1 MFHFFEQ
8 REKTLTSPH
17 SRLAAAAAGVTAAAV
32 ALVAA
37 LVPPATHTAHADDA
51 VAQTVE
57 VSSYDDLKNVV
68 ERIGDNDRSGHTIV
82 VKKDI
87 AFDQMITLSKGQ
99 HITLVSDSATC
110 AGTCRLTYSA
120 PAIADHNFSLFN
132 VYGDSSITI
141 GTGAEDTDRLAF
153 SGGANGRLLL
163 VGTDTEGVNQHGWAT
178 INGGAFSRNSRGR
191 QNTTGD
197 GNIAYVY
204 PQGNL
209 SVNGGAFE
217 DNYAAAFAN
226 PVTMPT
232 GTTKRS
238 GGAVIHSQGTVSING
253 GTFDGNT
260 TQANSVRNPGFH
272 GGGAIWSDGTLT
284 INNGTFTN
292 NVSNAQHFMP
302 GYDAD
307 NTVDQDKYPTGGGAI
322 WARGRLTINGGTFT
336 GNWQKDHNGYDDQ
349 AKERQNNY
357 YATGG
362 GAIYF
367 GDGSTDDNGV
377 MVVNGGTFDRNYS
390 MQDGGAIFVTWHS
403 KAVFQQGAFTDN
415 WANRLG
421 GAVYTEENTTSYV
434 TNAAAYDNKAGHFGG
449 GLWLCP
455 SGKATESNN
464 GGMVMFDNTADT
476 KYDAD
481 ENVSQQGAS
490 DGAGAQQRFPQ
501 NDPTDKNYTNTDS
514 YRYDAAGDDFAIM
527 YPNKTGIDENSFK
540 LTSKWF
546 TGDTTVWYEDGTP
559 SGTANGYLYGQPDLA
574 TTSSKR
580 YGNGDTPYP
589 TDSDS
594 NINIT
599 QNKVSSSSANYHGYA
614 FKSVSGADE
623 QNAKAQANIRF
634 VGNTARLSGGAFGTN
649 GSVDFVR
656 TYSAEWNKINSLTTA
671 ELGGSQWLMIAG
683 KTADGNADAGPYS
696 LTFGDPAECAL
707 DSSGNLQPTAGTWC
721 TIPSAGK
728 LSDAYKGYADQH
740 ALLVN
745 DNESGS
751 NGSTGESVDT
761 GLDKNG
767 ASGEF
772 LIRGLRPGIYTLM
785 ETSAPEGFKRA
796 TGVYTFSIVNDNNP
810 QLSGGDSKASTAVV
824 DGYSIPNKPYG
835 KVTWRKV
842 DADSTGT
849 LLAGSTWTLKD
860 SEGTVLKDDITDC
873 ASASDCS
880 ASQNETATYKDA
892 DPTPGVITLKYLEL
906 GNYTLTEKTAPTG
919 YTKSETTY
927 SFSVTKDN
935 HKNVTI
941 TGLTDNKVPNTRI
954 PGTVSWSKFDDKG
967 TADRDLLAGSEWKLT
982 RTKDWQGADIAS
994 GNQQSWTVIDCATS
1008 SGNCTAGQNAYV
1020 DSDTTAGKFTLENLV
1035 WGTYKLVETKAPDG
1049 YQLPNEDEVYYTFTI
1064 DAGHLTPT
1072 LTASAESGSYL
1083 VDEGKGVKN
1092 ERLKVNLP
1100 STGAPGGMLA
1110 YVLGGIAVLGL
1121 GSYMIAR
1128 SGTERKENRA

>member
-1 MFHFFEQ
+1 M
-8 REKTLTSPH
+8 
-17 SRLAAAAAGVTAAAV
+17 AAAAGVTAAAV

-153 SGGANGRLLL
+153 SGEANGRLLL

-178 INGGAFSRNSRGR
+178 INGGVFSRNSRGR

-260 TQANSVRNPGFH
+260 TQANGVRNPGFH

-322 WARGRLTINGGTFT
+322 WARGRLTINGGTFSN
-336 GNWQKDHNGYDDQ
+336 NWQKDKNAQ
-349 AKERQNNY
+349 Y

-367 GDGSTDDNGV
+367 GDGSTKDNGV
-377 MVVNGGTFDRNYS
+377 MVVNGGTFDHNYS
-390 MQDGGAIFVTWHS
+390 MQDGGAIFVTWNS

-421 GAVYTEENTTSYV
+421 GAVYTEEDTTSYV

-455 SGKATESNN
+455 SGVAKESNN
-464 GGMVMFDNTADT
+464 GGMVMFNNTADT

-481 ENVSQQGAS
+481 ENGNQSFPD
-490 DGAGAQQRFPQ
+490 DGKDDR
-501 NDPTDKNYTNTDS
+501 NYTNTGS
-514 YRYDAAGDDFAIM
+514 YQYGAAGDDFAIM
-527 YPNKTGIDENSFK
+527 YPNKENINQNSFK
-540 LTSKWF
+540 LTRKWF
-546 TGDTTVWYEDGTP
+546 TGDATSWYEDGTP
-559 SGTANGYLYGQPDLA
+559 SGTANGFTYGQNDLA
-574 TTSSKR
+574 TTSDSKR
-580 YGNGDTPYP
+580 YASGDKAYDTDVNGN
-589 TDSDS
+589 
-594 NINIT
+594 IEIT
-599 QNKVSSSSANYHGYA
+599 QTKVDPSDPRYRGYG
-614 FKSVSGADE
+614 FKSVAGDDTKNVEA
-623 QNAKAQANIRF
+623 AQQASIRF
-634 VGNTARLSGGAFGTN
+634 TGNTARLSGGAFGTN

-656 TYSAEWNKINSLTTA
+656 TYSAKWNKVNSLTKA

-683 KTADGNADAGPYS
+683 EDAGPYS
-696 LTFGDPAECAL
+696 LRFGDPAECAL
-707 DSSGNLQPTAGTWC
+707 DSDGNLRPTAGAWC
-721 TIPSAGK
+721 TIPKDG
-728 LSDAYKGYADQH
+728 LSDTYQSYAGQH
-740 ALLVN
+740 ALLIN
-745 DNESGS
+745 DNESGN
-751 NGSTGESVDT
+751 NGSASETVDT

-772 LIRGLRPGIYTLM
+772 LIRGLQNGSYTLM
-785 ETSAPEGFKRA
+785 ETTAPEGFKRA
-796 TGVYTFSIVNDNNP
+796 KGVYTFTITDGNNP
-810 QLSGGDSKASTAVV
+810 RLTGVDAADGTGVL
-824 DGYSIPNKPYG
+824 DGYNIPNKPYG
-835 KVTWRKV
+835 TVVWRKV
-842 DADSTGT
+842 DASSTDT
-849 LLAGSTWTLKD
+849 LLGGSTWTLKD
-860 SEGTVLKDDITDC
+860 SKGNILKDDIADC
-873 ASASDCS
+873 TSASDCP
-880 ASQNETATYKDA
+880 ASRNETATYTDV
-892 DPTPGVITLKYLEL
+892 DPTPGVIKLKYLKL
-906 GNYTLTEKTAPTG
+906 GDYTLTEKTAPTG
-919 YTKSETTY
+919 YTKSDATY
-927 SFSVTKDN
+927 SFSITKDN
-935 HKNVTI
+935 HKNVAI
-941 TGLTDNKVPNTRI
+941 VGLTDNKVPNTRI
-954 PGTVSWSKFDDKG
+954 LGTVSWSKFDDKE
-967 TADRDLLAGSEWKLT
+967 TTDADLLAGSKWKLT
-982 RTKDWQGADIAS
+982 QTKDWQGNDIAS
-994 GNQQSWTVIDCATS
+994 GSQQSWTITDCATS
-1008 SGNCTAGQNAYV
+1008 SGNCTAGQNAYA
-1020 DSDTTAGKFTLENLV
+1020 DSDAKAGKFTLANLA

-1049 YQLPNEDEVYYTFTI
+1049 YQLPDGDKVYYTFTI
-1064 DAGHLTPT
+1064 DAQHLTPT
-1072 LTASAESGSYL
+1072 LTASTEAGSYL
-1083 VDEGKGVKN
+1083 VDNGKGVKN

-1100 STGAPGGMLA
+1100 STGSPGGMLA
-1110 YVLGGIAVLGL
+1110 YVLGGVAVLGL
-1121 GSYMIAR
+1121 GSCMIAR
-1128 SGTERKENRA
+1128 SGTERKEDRA

>member
-8 REKTLTSPH
+8 REKTLTSHPPH

-153 SGGANGRLLL
+153 SGEANGRLLL

-260 TQANSVRNPGFH
+260 TQANGVRNPGFH

-284 INNGTFTN
+284 INNGTFTK

-322 WARGRLTINGGTFT
+322 WARGRLTINGGTFSN
-336 GNWQKDHNGYDDQ
+336 NWQKDKNAQ
-349 AKERQNNY
+349 Y

-367 GDGSTDDNGV
+367 GDGSTKDNGV
-377 MVVNGGTFDRNYS
+377 MVVNGGTFDHNYS
-390 MQDGGAIFVTWHS
+390 MQDGGAIFVTWNS

-421 GAVYTEENTTSYV
+421 GAVYTEEDTTSYV

-455 SGKATESNN
+455 SGVAKESNN
-464 GGMVMFDNTADT
+464 GGMVMFNNTADT

-481 ENVSQQGAS
+481 ENGNQSFPD
-490 DGAGAQQRFPQ
+490 DGKDDR
-501 NDPTDKNYTNTDS
+501 NYTNTGS
-514 YRYDAAGDDFAIM
+514 YQYGAAGDDFAIM
-527 YPNKTGIDENSFK
+527 YPNKENINQNSFK
-540 LTSKWF
+540 LTRKWF
-546 TGDTTVWYEDGTP
+546 TGDATSWYEDGTP
-559 SGTANGYLYGQPDLA
+559 SGTANGFTYGQNDLA
-574 TTSSKR
+574 TTSDSKR
-580 YGNGDTPYP
+580 YASGDKAYDTDVNGN
-589 TDSDS
+589 
-594 NINIT
+594 IEIT
-599 QNKVSSSSANYHGYA
+599 QTKVDPSDPRYRGYG
-614 FKSVSGADE
+614 FKSVAGDDTKNVEA
-623 QNAKAQANIRF
+623 AQQASIRF
-634 VGNTARLSGGAFGTN
+634 TGNTARLSGGAFGTN

-656 TYSAEWNKINSLTTA
+656 TYSAKWNKVNSLTKA

-683 KTADGNADAGPYS
+683 EDAGPYS
-696 LTFGDPAECAL
+696 LRFGDPAECAL
-707 DSSGNLQPTAGTWC
+707 DSDGNLRPTAGAWC
-721 TIPSAGK
+721 TIPKDG
-728 LSDAYKGYADQH
+728 LSDTYQSYAGQH
-740 ALLVN
+740 ALLIN
-745 DNESGS
+745 DNESGN
-751 NGSTGESVDT
+751 NGSASETVDT

-772 LIRGLRPGIYTLM
+772 LIRGLQNGSYTLM
-785 ETSAPEGFKRA
+785 ETTAPEGFKRA
-796 TGVYTFSIVNDNNP
+796 KGVYTFTITDGNNP
-810 QLSGGDSKASTAVV
+810 RLTGVDAADGTGVL
-824 DGYSIPNKPYG
+824 DGYNIPNKPYG
-835 KVTWRKV
+835 TVVWRKV
-842 DADSTGT
+842 DASSTDT
-849 LLAGSTWTLKD
+849 LLGGSTWTLKD
-860 SEGTVLKDDITDC
+860 SKGNILKDDIADC
-873 ASASDCS
+873 TSASDCP
-880 ASQNETATYKDA
+880 ASRNETATYTDV
-892 DPTPGVITLKYLEL
+892 DPTPGVIKLKYLKL
-906 GNYTLTEKTAPTG
+906 GDYTLTEKTAPTG
-919 YTKSETTY
+919 YTKSDATY
-927 SFSVTKDN
+927 SFSITKDN
-935 HKNVTI
+935 HKNVAI
-941 TGLTDNKVPNTRI
+941 VGLTDNKVPNTRI
-954 PGTVSWSKFDDKG
+954 LGTVSWSKFDDKE
-967 TADRDLLAGSEWKLT
+967 TTDADLLAGSKWKLT
-982 RTKDWQGADIAS
+982 QTKDWQGNDIAS
-994 GNQQSWTVIDCATS
+994 GSQQSWTITDCATS
-1008 SGNCTAGQNAYV
+1008 SGNCTAGQNAYA
-1020 DSDTTAGKFTLENLV
+1020 DSDAKAGKFTLANLA

-1049 YQLPNEDEVYYTFTI
+1049 YQLPDGDKVYYTFTI
-1064 DAGHLTPT
+1064 DAQHLTPT
-1072 LTASAESGSYL
+1072 LTASTEAGSYL
-1083 VDEGKGVKN
+1083 VDNGKGVKN

-1100 STGAPGGMLA
+1100 STGSPGGMLA
-1110 YVLGGIAVLGL
+1110 YVLGGVAVLGL
-1121 GSYMIAR
+1121 GSCMIAR
-1128 SGTERKENRA
+1128 SGTERKEDRA

>member
-1 MFHFFEQ
+1 M
-8 REKTLTSPH
+8 
-17 SRLAAAAAGVTAAAV
+17 AAAAGVTAAAV

-153 SGGANGRLLL
+153 SGEANGRLLL

-260 TQANSVRNPGFH
+260 TQANGVRNPGFH

-284 INNGTFTN
+284 INNGTFTK

-322 WARGRLTINGGTFT
+322 WARGRLTINGGTFSN
-336 GNWQKDHNGYDDQ
+336 NWQKDKNAQ
-349 AKERQNNY
+349 Y

-367 GDGSTDDNGV
+367 GDGSTKDNGV
-377 MVVNGGTFDRNYS
+377 MVVNGGTFDHNYS
-390 MQDGGAIFVTWHS
+390 MQDGGAIFVTWNS

-421 GAVYTEENTTSYV
+421 GAVYTEEDTTSYV
-434 TNAAAYDNKAGHFGG
+434 TNAAAHDNKAGHFGG

-455 SGKATESNN
+455 SGVAKESNN
-464 GGMVMFDNTADT
+464 GGMVMFNNTADT

-481 ENVSQQGAS
+481 ENGNQSFPD
-490 DGAGAQQRFPQ
+490 DGKDDR
-501 NDPTDKNYTNTDS
+501 NYTNTGS
-514 YRYDAAGDDFAIM
+514 YQYGAAGDDFAIM
-527 YPNKTGIDENSFK
+527 YPNKENINQNSFK
-540 LTSKWF
+540 LTRKWF
-546 TGDTTVWYEDGTP
+546 TGDATSWYEDGTP
-559 SGTANGYLYGQPDLA
+559 SGTANGFTYGQNDLA
-574 TTSSKR
+574 TTSDSKR
-580 YGNGDTPYP
+580 YASGDKAYDTDVNGN
-589 TDSDS
+589 
-594 NINIT
+594 IEIT
-599 QNKVSSSSANYHGYA
+599 QTKVDPSDPRYRGYG
-614 FKSVSGADE
+614 FKSVAGDDTKNVEA
-623 QNAKAQANIRF
+623 AQQASIRF
-634 VGNTARLSGGAFGTN
+634 TGNTARLSGGAFGTN

-656 TYSAEWNKINSLTTA
+656 TYSAKWNKVNSLTKA

-683 KTADGNADAGPYS
+683 EDAGPYS
-696 LTFGDPAECAL
+696 LRFGDPAECAL
-707 DSSGNLQPTAGTWC
+707 DSDGNLRPTAGAWC
-721 TIPSAGK
+721 TIPKDG
-728 LSDAYKGYADQH
+728 LSDTYQSYAGQH
-740 ALLVN
+740 ALLIN
-745 DNESGS
+745 DNESGN
-751 NGSTGESVDT
+751 NGSASETVDT

-772 LIRGLRPGIYTLM
+772 LIRGLQNGSYTLM
-785 ETSAPEGFKRA
+785 ETTAPEGFKRA
-796 TGVYTFSIVNDNNP
+796 KGVYTFTITDGNNP
-810 QLSGGDSKASTAVV
+810 RLTGVDAADGTGVL
-824 DGYSIPNKPYG
+824 DGYNIPNKPYG
-835 KVTWRKV
+835 TVVWRKV
-842 DADSTGT
+842 DASSTDT
-849 LLAGSTWTLKD
+849 LLGGSTWTLKD
-860 SEGTVLKDDITDC
+860 SKGNILKDDIADC
-873 ASASDCS
+873 TSASDCP
-880 ASQNETATYKDA
+880 ASRNETATYTDV
-892 DPTPGVITLKYLEL
+892 DPTPGVIKLKYLKL

-919 YTKSETTY
+919 YTKSDATY
-927 SFSVTKDN
+927 SFSITKDN
-935 HKNVTI
+935 HKNVAI
-941 TGLTDNKVPNTRI
+941 VGLTDNKVPNTRI
-954 PGTVSWSKFDDKG
+954 LGTVSWSKFDDKG
-967 TADRDLLAGSEWKLT
+967 TTDADLLAGSKWKLT
-982 RTKDWQGADIAS
+982 QIKDWQGNDIAS
-994 GNQQSWTVIDCATS
+994 GSQQSWTITDCATS
-1008 SGNCTAGQNAYV
+1008 SGNCTAGQNAYA
-1020 DSDTTAGKFTLENLV
+1020 DSDAKAGKFTLANLA

-1049 YQLPNEDEVYYTFTI
+1049 YQLPDGDKVYYTFTI

-1083 VDEGKGVKN
+1083 VDKGKGVKN

>member
-8 REKTLTSPH
+8 REKNTDPH
-17 SRLAAAAAGVTAAAV
+17 SCLAALAAGVTAAAV

-153 SGGANGRLLL
+153 SGEANGRLLL

-178 INGGAFSRNSRGR
+178 INGGAFSRNSKGR

-253 GTFDGNT
+253 GTFEGNY
-260 TQANSVRNPGFH
+260 TQPNSAKNPGFH

-322 WARGRLTINGGTFT
+322 WARGRLTINGGTFSN
-336 GNWQKDHNGYDDQ
+336 NWQKDKNAQ
-349 AKERQNNY
+349 Y

-367 GDGSTDDNGV
+367 GDGSTKDNGV
-377 MVVNGGTFDRNYS
+377 MVVNGGTFDHNYS
-390 MQDGGAIFVTWHS
+390 MQDGGAIFVTWNS

-421 GAVYTEENTTSYV
+421 GAVYTEEDTTSYV

-455 SGKATESNN
+455 SGVAKESNN
-464 GGMVMFDNTADT
+464 GGMVMFNNTADT

-481 ENVSQQGAS
+481 ENGNQSFPD
-490 DGAGAQQRFPQ
+490 DGKDDR
-501 NDPTDKNYTNTDS
+501 NYTNTGS
-514 YRYDAAGDDFAIM
+514 YQYGAAGDDFAIM
-527 YPNKTGIDENSFK
+527 YPNKENINQNSFK

-546 TGDTTVWYEDGTP
+546 TGDATSWYEDGTP
-559 SGTANGYLYGQPDLA
+559 SGTANGFTYGQNDLA
-574 TTSSKR
+574 TTSDSKR
-580 YGNGDTPYP
+580 YASGDKAYDTDVNGN
-589 TDSDS
+589 
-594 NINIT
+594 IEIT
-599 QNKVSSSSANYHGYA
+599 QTKVNPSDPRYRGYG
-614 FKSVSGADE
+614 FKSVAGDDTKNVEA
-623 QNAKAQANIRF
+623 AQQASIRF
-634 VGNTARLSGGAFGTN
+634 TGNTARLSGGAFGTN

-656 TYSAEWNKINSLTTA
+656 TYSAKWNKVNSLTKA

-683 KTADGNADAGPYS
+683 EDAGPYS
-696 LTFGDPAECAL
+696 LRFGDPAECAL
-707 DSSGNLQPTAGTWC
+707 DSDGNLRPTAGAWC
-721 TIPSAGK
+721 TIPKDG
-728 LSDAYKGYADQH
+728 LSDTYQSYAGQH
-740 ALLVN
+740 ALLIN
-745 DNESGS
+745 DNESGN
-751 NGSTGESVDT
+751 NGSASETVDT

-772 LIRGLRPGIYTLM
+772 LIRGLQNGSYTLM
-785 ETSAPEGFKRA
+785 ETTAPEGFKRA
-796 TGVYTFSIVNDNNP
+796 KGVYTFTITDGNNP
-810 QLSGGDSKASTAVV
+810 RLTGVDAADGTGVL
-824 DGYSIPNKPYG
+824 DGYNIPNKPYG
-835 KVTWRKV
+835 TVVWRKV
-842 DADSTGT
+842 DASSTDT
-849 LLAGSTWTLKD
+849 LLGGSTWTLKD
-860 SEGTVLKDDITDC
+860 SKGNIFKDDITDC

-880 ASQNETATYKDA
+880 ASQNERATYKDA

-906 GNYTLTEKTAPTG
+906 GDYTLTEKTAPTG

-935 HKNVTI
+935 HKNVPI

-954 PGTVSWSKFDDKG
+954 LGTVSWSKFDDKG
-967 TADRDLLAGSEWKLT
+967 TEDADLLAGSEWKLT
-982 RTKDWQGADIAS
+982 RTKDWQGNDIAS
-994 GNQQSWTVIDCATS
+994 GSQQSWTITDCATS
-1008 SGNCTAGQNAYV
+1008 SGNCTAGQNAYA
-1020 DSDTTAGKFTLENLV
+1020 DSDAKAGKFTLANLA

-1049 YQLPNEDEVYYTFTI
+1049 YQLPDGDKVYYTFTI
-1064 DAGHLTPT
+1064 DAQHLTPT
-1072 LTASAESGSYL
+1072 LTASTEAGSYL
-1083 VDEGKGVKN
+1083 VDNGKGVKN

-1100 STGAPGGMLA
+1100 STGSPGGMLA
-1110 YVLGGIAVLGL
+1110 YVLGGVAVLGL
-1121 GSYMIAR
+1121 GSCMIAR
-1128 SGTERKENRA
+1128 SGTERKEDRA

>member
-8 REKTLTSPH
+8 REKTLTSPPH

-153 SGGANGRLLL
+153 SGEANGRLLL

-260 TQANSVRNPGFH
+260 TQANGVRNPGFH

-322 WARGRLTINGGTFT
+322 WARGRLTINGGTFSN
-336 GNWQKDHNGYDDQ
+336 NWQKDKNAQ
-349 AKERQNNY
+349 Y

-367 GDGSTDDNGV
+367 GDGSTKDNGV
-377 MVVNGGTFDRNYS
+377 MVVNGGTFDHNYS
-390 MQDGGAIFVTWHS
+390 MQDGGAIFVTWNS

-421 GAVYTEENTTSYV
+421 GAVYTEEDTTSYV

-455 SGKATESNN
+455 SGVAKESNN
-464 GGMVMFDNTADT
+464 GGMVMFNNTADT

-481 ENVSQQGAS
+481 ENGNQSFPD
-490 DGAGAQQRFPQ
+490 DGKDDR
-501 NDPTDKNYTNTDS
+501 NYTNTGS
-514 YRYDAAGDDFAIM
+514 YQYGAAGDDFAIM
-527 YPNKTGIDENSFK
+527 YPNKENINQNSFK

-546 TGDTTVWYEDGTP
+546 TGDATSWYEDGTP
-559 SGTANGYLYGQPDLA
+559 SGTANGFTYGQNDLA
-574 TTSSKR
+574 TTSDSKR
-580 YGNGDTPYP
+580 YASGDKAYDTDVNGNIEITQTKVDP
-589 TDSDS
+589 SDS
-594 NINIT
+594 R
-599 QNKVSSSSANYHGYA
+599 YRGYG
-614 FKSVSGADE
+614 FKSVAGDDTKNVEA
-623 QNAKAQANIRF
+623 AQQASIRF
-634 VGNTARLSGGAFGTN
+634 TGNTARLSGGAFGTN

-656 TYSAEWNKINSLTTA
+656 TYSAKWNKVNSLTKA

-683 KTADGNADAGPYS
+683 EDAGPYS
-696 LTFGDPAECAL
+696 LRLGDPAECAL
-707 DSSGNLQPTAGTWC
+707 DSDGNLRPTAGAWC
-721 TIPSAGK
+721 TIPKDG
-728 LSDAYKGYADQH
+728 LSDTYQSYAGQH
-740 ALLVN
+740 ALLIN
-745 DNESGS
+745 DNESGN
-751 NGSTGESVDT
+751 NGSASETVDT

-772 LIRGLRPGIYTLM
+772 LIRGLQNGSYTLM
-785 ETSAPEGFKRA
+785 ETTAPEGFKRA
-796 TGVYTFSIVNDNNP
+796 KGVYTFTITDGNNP
-810 QLSGGDSKASTAVV
+810 RLTGVDAADGTGVL
-824 DGYSIPNKPYG
+824 DGYNIPNKPYG
-835 KVTWRKV
+835 TVVWRKV
-842 DADSTGT
+842 DASSTDT
-849 LLAGSTWTLKD
+849 LLGGSTWTLKD
-860 SEGTVLKDDITDC
+860 SKGNILKDDIADC
-873 ASASDCS
+873 TSASDCP
-880 ASQNETATYKDA
+880 ASRNETATYTDV
-892 DPTPGVITLKYLEL
+892 DPTPGVIKLKYLKL
-906 GNYTLTEKTAPTG
+906 GDYTLTEKTAPTG
-919 YTKSETTY
+919 YTKSDATY
-927 SFSVTKDN
+927 SFSITKDN
-935 HKNVTI
+935 HKNVAI
-941 TGLTDNKVPNTRI
+941 VGLTDNKVPNTRI
-954 PGTVSWSKFDDKG
+954 LGTVSWSKFDDKE
-967 TADRDLLAGSEWKLT
+967 TTDADLLAGSKWKLT
-982 RTKDWQGADIAS
+982 QTKDWQGNDIAS
-994 GNQQSWTVIDCATS
+994 GSQQSWTITDCATS
-1008 SGNCTAGQNAYV
+1008 SGNCTAGQNAYA
-1020 DSDTTAGKFTLENLV
+1020 DSDAKAGKFTLANLA

-1049 YQLPNEDEVYYTFTI
+1049 YQLPDGDKVYYTFTI
-1064 DAGHLTPT
+1064 DAQHLTPT
-1072 LTASAESGSYL
+1072 LTASTEAGSYL
-1083 VDEGKGVKN
+1083 VDNGKGVKN

-1100 STGAPGGMLA
+1100 STGSPGGMLA
-1110 YVLGGIAVLGL
+1110 YVLGGVAVLGL
-1121 GSYMIAR
+1121 GSCMIAR
-1128 SGTERKENRA
+1128 SGTERKEDRA

>member
-8 REKTLTSPH
+8 REKTLTSPPH
-17 SRLAAAAAGVTAAAV
+17 SRLAAAAGVTAAAV

-153 SGGANGRLLL
+153 SGEANGRLLL

-260 TQANSVRNPGFH
+260 TQANGVRNPGFH

-322 WARGRLTINGGTFT
+322 WARGRLTINGGTFSN
-336 GNWQKDHNGYDDQ
+336 NWQKDKNAQ
-349 AKERQNNY
+349 Y

-367 GDGSTDDNGV
+367 GDGSTKDNGV
-377 MVVNGGTFDRNYS
+377 MVVNGGTFDHNYS
-390 MQDGGAIFVTWHS
+390 MQDGGAIFVTWNS

-421 GAVYTEENTTSYV
+421 GAVYTEEDTTSYV
-434 TNAAAYDNKAGHFGG
+434 TNAAAHDNKAGHFGG

-455 SGKATESNN
+455 SGVAKESNN
-464 GGMVMFDNTADT
+464 GGMVMFNNTADT

-481 ENVSQQGAS
+481 ENGNQSFPD
-490 DGAGAQQRFPQ
+490 DGKDDR
-501 NDPTDKNYTNTDS
+501 NYTNTGS
-514 YRYDAAGDDFAIM
+514 YQYGAAGDDFAIM
-527 YPNKTGIDENSFK
+527 YPNKENINQNSFK
-540 LTSKWF
+540 LTRKWF
-546 TGDTTVWYEDGTP
+546 TGDATSWYEDGTP
-559 SGTANGYLYGQPDLA
+559 SGTANGFTYGQNDLA
-574 TTSSKR
+574 TTSDSKR
-580 YGNGDTPYP
+580 YASGDKAYDTDVNGN
-589 TDSDS
+589 
-594 NINIT
+594 IEIT
-599 QNKVSSSSANYHGYA
+599 QTKVDPSDPRYRGYG
-614 FKSVSGADE
+614 FKSVAGDDTKNVEA
-623 QNAKAQANIRF
+623 AQQASIRF
-634 VGNTARLSGGAFGTN
+634 TGNTARLSGGAFGTN

-656 TYSAEWNKINSLTTA
+656 TYSAKWNKVNSLTKA

-683 KTADGNADAGPYS
+683 EDAGPYS
-696 LTFGDPAECAL
+696 LRFGDPAECAL
-707 DSSGNLQPTAGTWC
+707 DSDGNLRPTAGAWC
-721 TIPSAGK
+721 TIPKDG
-728 LSDAYKGYADQH
+728 LSDTYQSYAGQH
-740 ALLVN
+740 ALLIN
-745 DNESGS
+745 DNESGN
-751 NGSTGESVDT
+751 NGSASETVDT

-772 LIRGLRPGIYTLM
+772 LIRGLQNGSYTLM
-785 ETSAPEGFKRA
+785 ETTAPEGFKRA
-796 TGVYTFSIVNDNNP
+796 KGVYTFTITDGNNP
-810 QLSGGDSKASTAVV
+810 RLTGVDAADDTGVL
-824 DGYSIPNKPYG
+824 DGYNIPNKPYG
-835 KVTWRKV
+835 TVVWRKV
-842 DADSTGT
+842 DASSTDT
-849 LLAGSTWTLKD
+849 LLGGSTWTLKD
-860 SEGTVLKDDITDC
+860 SKGNILKDDIADC
-873 ASASDCS
+873 TSASDCP
-880 ASQNETATYKDA
+880 ASRNETATYTDV
-892 DPTPGVITLKYLEL
+892 DPTPGVIKLKYLKL
-906 GNYTLTEKTAPTG
+906 GDYTLTEKTAPTG
-919 YTKSETTY
+919 YTKSDATY
-927 SFSVTKDN
+927 SFSITKDN
-935 HKNVTI
+935 HKNVAI
-941 TGLTDNKVPNTRI
+941 VGLTDNKVPNTRI

-967 TADRDLLAGSEWKLT
+967 TTDADLLAGSKWKLT
-982 RTKDWQGADIAS
+982 QIKDWQGNDIAS
-994 GNQQSWTVIDCATS
+994 GSQQSWTITDCATS
-1008 SGNCTAGQNAYV
+1008 SGNCTAGQNAYA
-1020 DSDTTAGKFTLENLV
+1020 DSDAKAGKFTLANLA

-1049 YQLPNEDEVYYTFTI
+1049 YQLPDGDKVYYTFTI

-1083 VDEGKGVKN
+1083 VDKGKGVKN

>member
-1 MFHFFEQ
+1 M
-8 REKTLTSPH
+8 
-17 SRLAAAAAGVTAAAV
+17 AAAAAGVTAAAV

-153 SGGANGRLLL
+153 SGEANGRLLL

-226 PVTMPT
+226 SVTMPT

-260 TQANSVRNPGFH
+260 TQANGVRNPGFH

-322 WARGRLTINGGTFT
+322 WARGRLTINGGTFSN
-336 GNWQKDHNGYDDQ
+336 NWQKDKNAQ
-349 AKERQNNY
+349 Y

-367 GDGSTDDNGV
+367 GDGSTKDNGV
-377 MVVNGGTFDRNYS
+377 MVVNGGTFDHNYS
-390 MQDGGAIFVTWHS
+390 MQDGGAIFVTWNS

-421 GAVYTEENTTSYV
+421 GAVYTEEDTTSYV

-455 SGKATESNN
+455 SGVAKESNN
-464 GGMVMFDNTADT
+464 GGMVMFNNTADT

-481 ENVSQQGAS
+481 ENGNQSFPD
-490 DGAGAQQRFPQ
+490 DGKDDR
-501 NDPTDKNYTNTDS
+501 NYTNTGS
-514 YRYDAAGDDFAIM
+514 YQYGAAGDDFAIM
-527 YPNKTGIDENSFK
+527 YPNKENINQNSFK

-546 TGDTTVWYEDGTP
+546 TGDATSWYEDGTP
-559 SGTANGYLYGQPDLA
+559 SGTANGFTYGQNDLA
-574 TTSSKR
+574 TTSDSKR
-580 YGNGDTPYP
+580 YASGDKAYDTDVNGN
-589 TDSDS
+589 
-594 NINIT
+594 IEIT
-599 QNKVSSSSANYHGYA
+599 QTKVDPSDPRYRGYG
-614 FKSVSGADE
+614 FKSVSGDDE
-623 QNAKAQANIRF
+623 QNAKAAQQANIRF

-656 TYSAEWNKINSLTTA
+656 TYSAKWNKINSLTTA
-671 ELGGSQWLMIAG
+671 KLGGSQWLMIAG

-696 LTFGDPAECAL
+696 LTFGNPAECAL

-728 LSDAYKGYADQH
+728 LSNAYKGYADQH

-772 LIRGLRPGIYTLM
+772 LIRGLRPGTYTLM

-824 DGYSIPNKPYG
+824 NGYSIPNEPYG

-842 DADSTGT
+842 DAVSTGT

-860 SEGTVLKDDITDC
+860 STGNVLKDDITDC

-880 ASQNETATYKDA
+880 ASQNETATYNDA

-941 TGLTDNKVPNTRI
+941 TGLTDNKVPNKRI
-954 PGTVSWSKFDDKG
+954 PGKVSWSKFDDKG
-967 TADRDLLAGSEWKLT
+967 TADTDLLAGSEWKLT
-982 RTKDWQGADIAS
+982 QTKDWQGADIAS
-994 GNQQSWTVIDCATS
+994 GNQQSWTVTDCATS

-1020 DSDTTAGKFTLENLV
+1020 DSDTTAGKFTLENLA

-1049 YQLPNEDEVYYTFTI
+1049 YQLPDKDEVYYTFTI

-1128 SGTERKENRA
+1128 SGTERKENCA

>member
-8 REKTLTSPH
+8 REKTLTSPPPH

-153 SGGANGRLLL
+153 SGEANGRLLL

-260 TQANSVRNPGFH
+260 TQANGVRNPGFH

-322 WARGRLTINGGTFT
+322 WARGRLTINGGTFSN
-336 GNWQKDHNGYDDQ
+336 NWQKDKNAQ
-349 AKERQNNY
+349 Y

-367 GDGSTDDNGV
+367 GDGSTKDNGV
-377 MVVNGGTFDRNYS
+377 MVVNGGTFDHNYS
-390 MQDGGAIFVTWHS
+390 MQDGGAIFVTWNS

-421 GAVYTEENTTSYV
+421 GAVYTEEDTTSYV

-455 SGKATESNN
+455 SGVAKESNN
-464 GGMVMFDNTADT
+464 GGMVMFNNTADT

-481 ENVSQQGAS
+481 ENGNQSFPD
-490 DGAGAQQRFPQ
+490 DGKDDR
-501 NDPTDKNYTNTDS
+501 NYTNTGS
-514 YRYDAAGDDFAIM
+514 YQYGAAGDDFAIM
-527 YPNKTGIDENSFK
+527 YPNKENINQNSFK

-546 TGDTTVWYEDGTP
+546 TGDATSWYEDGTP
-559 SGTANGYLYGQPDLA
+559 SGTANGFTYGQNDLA
-574 TTSSKR
+574 TTSDSKR
-580 YGNGDTPYP
+580 YASGDKAYDTDVNGN
-589 TDSDS
+589 
-594 NINIT
+594 IEIT
-599 QNKVSSSSANYHGYA
+599 QTKVDPSDPRYRGYG
-614 FKSVSGADE
+614 FKSVAGDDTKNVEA
-623 QNAKAQANIRF
+623 AQQASIRF
-634 VGNTARLSGGAFGTN
+634 TGNTARLSGGAFGTN

-656 TYSAEWNKINSLTTA
+656 TYSAKWNKVNSLTKA

-683 KTADGNADAGPYS
+683 EDAGPYS
-696 LTFGDPAECAL
+696 LRFGDPAECAL
-707 DSSGNLQPTAGTWC
+707 DSDGNLRPTAGAWC
-721 TIPSAGK
+721 TIPKDG
-728 LSDAYKGYADQH
+728 LSDTYQSYAGQH
-740 ALLVN
+740 ALLIN
-745 DNESGS
+745 DNESGN
-751 NGSTGESVDT
+751 NGSASETVDT

-772 LIRGLRPGIYTLM
+772 LIRGLQNGSYTLM
-785 ETSAPEGFKRA
+785 ETTAPEGFKRA
-796 TGVYTFSIVNDNNP
+796 KGVYTFTITDGNNP
-810 QLSGGDSKASTAVV
+810 RLTGVDAADGTGVL
-824 DGYSIPNKPYG
+824 DGYNIPNKPYG
-835 KVTWRKV
+835 TVVWRKV
-842 DADSTGT
+842 DASSTDT
-849 LLAGSTWTLKD
+849 LLGGSTWTLKD
-860 SEGTVLKDDITDC
+860 SKGNILKDDIADC
-873 ASASDCS
+873 TSASDCP
-880 ASQNETATYKDA
+880 ASRNETATYTDV
-892 DPTPGVITLKYLEL
+892 DPTPGVIKLKYLKL
-906 GNYTLTEKTAPTG
+906 GDYTLTEKTAPTG
-919 YTKSETTY
+919 YTKSDATY
-927 SFSVTKDN
+927 SFSITKDN
-935 HKNVTI
+935 HKNVAI
-941 TGLTDNKVPNTRI
+941 VGLTDNKVPNTRI
-954 PGTVSWSKFDDKG
+954 LGTVSWSKFDDKE
-967 TADRDLLAGSEWKLT
+967 TTDADLLAGSKWKLT
-982 RTKDWQGADIAS
+982 QTKDWQGNDIAS
-994 GNQQSWTVIDCATS
+994 GSQQSWTITDCATS
-1008 SGNCTAGQNAYV
+1008 SGNCTAGQNAYA
-1020 DSDTTAGKFTLENLV
+1020 DSDAKAGKFTLANLA

-1049 YQLPNEDEVYYTFTI
+1049 YQLPDGDKVYYTFTI
-1064 DAGHLTPT
+1064 DAQHLTPT
-1072 LTASAESGSYL
+1072 LTASTEAGSYL
-1083 VDEGKGVKN
+1083 VDNGKGVKN

-1100 STGAPGGMLA
+1100 STGSPGGMLA
-1110 YVLGGIAVLGL
+1110 YVLGGVAVLGL
-1121 GSYMIAR
+1121 GSCMIAR
-1128 SGTERKENRA
+1128 SGTERKEDRA

>member
-8 REKTLTSPH
+8 REKTLTSPPPH

-153 SGGANGRLLL
+153 SGEANGRLLL

-260 TQANSVRNPGFH
+260 TQANGVRNPGFH

-284 INNGTFTN
+284 INNGTFTK

-322 WARGRLTINGGTFT
+322 WARGRLTINGGTFSN
-336 GNWQKDHNGYDDQ
+336 NWQKDKNAQ
-349 AKERQNNY
+349 Y

-367 GDGSTDDNGV
+367 GDGSTKDNGV
-377 MVVNGGTFDRNYS
+377 MVVNGGTFDHNYS
-390 MQDGGAIFVTWHS
+390 MQDGGAIFVTWNS

-421 GAVYTEENTTSYV
+421 GAVYTEEDTTSYV

-455 SGKATESNN
+455 SGVAKESNN
-464 GGMVMFDNTADT
+464 GGMVMFNNTADT

-481 ENVSQQGAS
+481 ENGNQSFPD
-490 DGAGAQQRFPQ
+490 DGKDDR
-501 NDPTDKNYTNTDS
+501 NYTNTGS
-514 YRYDAAGDDFAIM
+514 YQYGAAGDDFAIM
-527 YPNKTGIDENSFK
+527 YPNKENINQNSFK
-540 LTSKWF
+540 LTRKWF
-546 TGDTTVWYEDGTP
+546 TGDATSWYEDGTP
-559 SGTANGYLYGQPDLA
+559 SGTANGFTYGQNDLA
-574 TTSSKR
+574 TTSDSKR
-580 YGNGDTPYP
+580 YASGDKAYDTDVNGN
-589 TDSDS
+589 
-594 NINIT
+594 IEIT
-599 QNKVSSSSANYHGYA
+599 QTKVDPSDPRYRGYG
-614 FKSVSGADE
+614 FKSVAGDDTKNVEA
-623 QNAKAQANIRF
+623 AQQASIRF
-634 VGNTARLSGGAFGTN
+634 TGNTARLSGGAFGTN

-656 TYSAEWNKINSLTTA
+656 TYSAKWNKVNSLTKA

-683 KTADGNADAGPYS
+683 EDAGPYS
-696 LTFGDPAECAL
+696 LRFGDPAECAL
-707 DSSGNLQPTAGTWC
+707 DSDGNLRPTAGAWC
-721 TIPSAGK
+721 TIPKDG
-728 LSDAYKGYADQH
+728 LSDTYQSYAGQH
-740 ALLVN
+740 ALLIN
-745 DNESGS
+745 DNESGN
-751 NGSTGESVDT
+751 NGSASETVDT

-772 LIRGLRPGIYTLM
+772 LIRGLQNGSYTLM
-785 ETSAPEGFKRA
+785 ETTAPEGFKRA
-796 TGVYTFSIVNDNNP
+796 KGVYTFTITDGNNP
-810 QLSGGDSKASTAVV
+810 RLTGVDAADGTGVL
-824 DGYSIPNKPYG
+824 DGYNIPNKPYG
-835 KVTWRKV
+835 TVVWRKV
-842 DADSTGT
+842 DASSTDT
-849 LLAGSTWTLKD
+849 LLGGSTWTLKD
-860 SEGTVLKDDITDC
+860 SKGNILKDDIADC
-873 ASASDCS
+873 TSASDCP
-880 ASQNETATYKDA
+880 ASRNETATYTDV
-892 DPTPGVITLKYLEL
+892 DPTPGVIKLKYLKL
-906 GNYTLTEKTAPTG
+906 GDYTLTEKTAPTG
-919 YTKSETTY
+919 YTKSDATY
-927 SFSVTKDN
+927 SFSITKDN
-935 HKNVTI
+935 HKNVAI
-941 TGLTDNKVPNTRI
+941 VGLTDNKVPNTRI
-954 PGTVSWSKFDDKG
+954 LGTVSWSKFDDKE
-967 TADRDLLAGSEWKLT
+967 TTDADLLAGSKWKLT
-982 RTKDWQGADIAS
+982 QTKDWQGNDIAS
-994 GNQQSWTVIDCATS
+994 GSQQSWTITDCATS
-1008 SGNCTAGQNAYV
+1008 SGNCTAGQNAYA
-1020 DSDTTAGKFTLENLV
+1020 DSDAKAGKFTLANLA

-1049 YQLPNEDEVYYTFTI
+1049 YQLPDGDKVYYTFTI
-1064 DAGHLTPT
+1064 DAQHLTPT
-1072 LTASAESGSYL
+1072 LTASTEAGSYL
-1083 VDEGKGVKN
+1083 VDNGKGVKN

-1100 STGAPGGMLA
+1100 STGSPGGMLA
-1110 YVLGGIAVLGL
+1110 YVLGGVAVLGL
-1121 GSYMIAR
+1121 GSCMIAR
-1128 SGTERKENRA
+1128 SGTERKEDRA

>member
-1 MFHFFEQ
+1 M
-8 REKTLTSPH
+8 
-17 SRLAAAAAGVTAAAV
+17 AAAAAGVTAAAV

-153 SGGANGRLLL
+153 SGEANGRLLL

-260 TQANSVRNPGFH
+260 TQANGVRNPGFH

-322 WARGRLTINGGTFT
+322 WARGRLTINGGTFSN
-336 GNWQKDHNGYDDQ
+336 NWQKDKNAQ
-349 AKERQNNY
+349 Y

-367 GDGSTDDNGV
+367 GDGSTKDNGV
-377 MVVNGGTFDRNYS
+377 MVVNGGTFDHNYS
-390 MQDGGAIFVTWHS
+390 MQDGGAIFVTWNS

-421 GAVYTEENTTSYV
+421 GAVYTEEDTTSYV
-434 TNAAAYDNKAGHFGG
+434 TNAAAHDNKAGHFGG

-455 SGKATESNN
+455 SGVAKESNN
-464 GGMVMFDNTADT
+464 GGMVMFNNTADT

-481 ENVSQQGAS
+481 ENGNQSFPD
-490 DGAGAQQRFPQ
+490 DGKDDR
-501 NDPTDKNYTNTDS
+501 NYTNTGS
-514 YRYDAAGDDFAIM
+514 YQYGAAGDDFAIM
-527 YPNKTGIDENSFK
+527 YPNKENINQNSFK
-540 LTSKWF
+540 LTRKWF
-546 TGDTTVWYEDGTP
+546 TGDATSWYEDGTP
-559 SGTANGYLYGQPDLA
+559 SGTANGFTYGQNDLA
-574 TTSSKR
+574 TTSDSKR
-580 YGNGDTPYP
+580 YASGDKAYDTDVNGN
-589 TDSDS
+589 
-594 NINIT
+594 IEIT
-599 QNKVSSSSANYHGYA
+599 QTKVDPSDPRYRGYG
-614 FKSVSGADE
+614 FKSVAGDDTKNVEA
-623 QNAKAQANIRF
+623 AQQASIRF
-634 VGNTARLSGGAFGTN
+634 TGNTARLSGGAFGTN

-656 TYSAEWNKINSLTTA
+656 TYSAKWNKVNSLTKA

-683 KTADGNADAGPYS
+683 EDAGPYS
-696 LTFGDPAECAL
+696 LRFGDPAECAL
-707 DSSGNLQPTAGTWC
+707 DSDGNLRPTAGAWC
-721 TIPSAGK
+721 TIPKDG
-728 LSDAYKGYADQH
+728 LSDTYQSYAGQH
-740 ALLVN
+740 ALLIN
-745 DNESGS
+745 DNESGN
-751 NGSTGESVDT
+751 NGSASETVDT

-772 LIRGLRPGIYTLM
+772 LIRGLQNGSYTLM
-785 ETSAPEGFKRA
+785 ETTAPEGFKRA
-796 TGVYTFSIVNDNNP
+796 KGVYTFTITDGNNP
-810 QLSGGDSKASTAVV
+810 RLTGVDAADGTGVL
-824 DGYSIPNKPYG
+824 DGYNIPNKPYG
-835 KVTWRKV
+835 TVVWRKV
-842 DADSTGT
+842 DASSTDT
-849 LLAGSTWTLKD
+849 LLGGSTWTLKD
-860 SEGTVLKDDITDC
+860 SKGNILKDDIADC
-873 ASASDCS
+873 TSASDCP
-880 ASQNETATYKDA
+880 ASRNETATYTDV
-892 DPTPGVITLKYLEL
+892 DPTPGVIKLKYLKL
-906 GNYTLTEKTAPTG
+906 GDYTLTEKTAPTG
-919 YTKSETTY
+919 YTKSDATY
-927 SFSVTKDN
+927 SFSITKDN
-935 HKNVTI
+935 HKNVAI
-941 TGLTDNKVPNTRI
+941 VGLTDNKVPNTRI
-954 PGTVSWSKFDDKG
+954 LGTVSWSKFDDKE
-967 TADRDLLAGSEWKLT
+967 TTDADLLAGSKWKLT
-982 RTKDWQGADIAS
+982 QTKDWQGNDIAS
-994 GNQQSWTVIDCATS
+994 GSQQSWTITDCATS
-1008 SGNCTAGQNAYV
+1008 SGNCTAGQNAYA
-1020 DSDTTAGKFTLENLV
+1020 DSDAKAGKFTLANLA

-1049 YQLPNEDEVYYTFTI
+1049 YQLPDGDKVYYTFTI
-1064 DAGHLTPT
+1064 DAQHLTPT
-1072 LTASAESGSYL
+1072 LTASTEAGSYL
-1083 VDEGKGVKN
+1083 VDNGKGVKN

-1100 STGAPGGMLA
+1100 STGSPGGMLA
-1110 YVLGGIAVLGL
+1110 YVLGGVAVLGL
-1121 GSYMIAR
+1121 GSCMIAR
-1128 SGTERKENRA
+1128 SGTERKEDRA

>member
-1 MFHFFEQ
+1 MLHFFEQ
-8 REKTLTSPH
+8 REKTLTPPH

-153 SGGANGRLLL
+153 SGEANGRLLL

-178 INGGAFSRNSRGR
+178 INGGAFRRNSRGR

-217 DNYAAAFAN
+217 DNYAAAFADS
-226 PVTMPT
+226 VTMPP

-322 WARGRLTINGGTFT
+322 WARGRLTINGGTFSN
-336 GNWQKDHNGYDDQ
+336 NWQKDKNAQ
-349 AKERQNNY
+349 Y

-367 GDGSTDDNGV
+367 GDGSTKDNGV
-377 MVVNGGTFDRNYS
+377 MVVNGGTFDHNYS
-390 MQDGGAIFVTWHS
+390 MQDGGAIFVTWNS

-421 GAVYTEENTTSYV
+421 GAVYTEEDTTSYV

-455 SGKATESNN
+455 SGVAKESNN
-464 GGMVMFDNTADT
+464 GGMVMFNNTADT

-481 ENVSQQGAS
+481 ENVSRQGAS

-501 NDPTDKNYTNTDS
+501 NNPTDKNYTNTDS
-514 YRYDAAGDDFAIM
+514 YQYGAAGDDFAIM
-527 YPNKTGIDENSFK
+527 YPNKENINQNSFK

-546 TGDTTVWYEDGTP
+546 TGDATSWYEDGTP
-559 SGTANGYLYGQPDLA
+559 SGTANGFTYGQNDLA
-574 TTSSKR
+574 TTSDSKR
-580 YGNGDTPYP
+580 YASGDEAYDTDVNGN
-589 TDSDS
+589 
-594 NINIT
+594 IEIT
-599 QNKVSSSSANYHGYA
+599 QTKVDPSDPRYRGYG
-614 FKSVSGADE
+614 FKSVAGDDTKNVEA
-623 QNAKAQANIRF
+623 AQQASIRF
-634 VGNTARLSGGAFGTN
+634 TGNTARLSGGAFGTN

-656 TYSAEWNKINSLTTA
+656 TYSAKWNKVNSLTKA

-683 KTADGNADAGPYS
+683 EDAGPYS
-696 LTFGDPAECAL
+696 LRFGDPAECAL
-707 DSSGNLQPTAGTWC
+707 DSDGNLRPTAGAWC
-721 TIPSAGK
+721 TIPKDG
-728 LSDAYKGYADQH
+728 LSDTYQSYAGQH
-740 ALLVN
+740 ALLIN
-745 DNESGS
+745 DNESGN
-751 NGSTGESVDT
+751 NGSASETVDT

-772 LIRGLRPGIYTLM
+772 LIRGLQNGSYTLM
-785 ETSAPEGFKRA
+785 ETTAPEGFKRA
-796 TGVYTFSIVNDNNP
+796 KGVYTFTITDGNNP
-810 QLSGGDSKASTAVV
+810 RLTGVDAADGTGVL
-824 DGYSIPNKPYG
+824 DGYNIPNKPYG
-835 KVTWRKV
+835 TVVWRKV
-842 DADSTGT
+842 DASSTDT
-849 LLAGSTWTLKD
+849 LLGGSTWTLKD
-860 SEGTVLKDDITDC
+860 SKGNILKDDIADC
-873 ASASDCS
+873 TSASDCP
-880 ASQNETATYKDA
+880 ASPNETATYTDV
-892 DPTPGVITLKYLEL
+892 DPTPGVIKLKYLKL
-906 GNYTLTEKTAPTG
+906 GDYTLTEKTAPTG
-919 YTKSETTY
+919 YTKSDATY
-927 SFSVTKDN
+927 SFSITKDN
-935 HKNVTI
+935 HKNVAI
-941 TGLTDNKVPNTRI
+941 VGLTDNKVPNTRI
-954 PGTVSWSKFDDKG
+954 LGTVSWSKFDDEG
-967 TADRDLLAGSEWKLT
+967 TTDADLLAGSKWKLT
-982 RTKDWQGADIAS
+982 QTKDWQGNDIAS
-994 GNQQSWTVIDCATS
+994 GSQQSWTITDCATS
-1008 SGNCTAGQNAYV
+1008 SGNCTAGQNAYA
-1020 DSDTTAGKFTLENLV
+1020 DSDAKAGKFTLANLA

-1049 YQLPNEDEVYYTFTI
+1049 YQLPNGDKVYYTFTI
-1064 DAGHLTPT
+1064 DAQHLTPT
-1072 LTASAESGSYL
+1072 LTASTEAGSYL
-1083 VDEGKGVKN
+1083 VDNGKGVKN

-1100 STGAPGGMLA
+1100 STGSPGGMLA
-1110 YVLGGIAVLGL
+1110 YVLGGVAVLGL
-1121 GSYMIAR
+1121 GSCMIAR

>member
-1 MFHFFEQ
+1 M
-8 REKTLTSPH
+8 
-17 SRLAAAAAGVTAAAV
+17 AAAAAGVTAAAV

-153 SGGANGRLLL
+153 SGEANGRLLL

-178 INGGAFSRNSRGR
+178 INGGAFSRNSRGS

-260 TQANSVRNPGFH
+260 TQANGVRNPGFH

-322 WARGRLTINGGTFT
+322 WARGRLTINGGTFSN
-336 GNWQKDHNGYDDQ
+336 NWQKDKNAQ
-349 AKERQNNY
+349 Y

-367 GDGSTDDNGV
+367 GDGSTKDNGV
-377 MVVNGGTFDRNYS
+377 MVVNGGTFDHNYS
-390 MQDGGAIFVTWHS
+390 MQDGGAIFVTWNS

-421 GAVYTEENTTSYV
+421 GAVYTEEDTTSYV

-455 SGKATESNN
+455 SGVAKESNN
-464 GGMVMFDNTADT
+464 GGMVMFNNTADT

-481 ENVSQQGAS
+481 ENGNQSFPD
-490 DGAGAQQRFPQ
+490 DGKDDR
-501 NDPTDKNYTNTDS
+501 NYTNTGS
-514 YRYDAAGDDFAIM
+514 YQYGAAGDDFAIM
-527 YPNKTGIDENSFK
+527 YPNKENINQNSFK

-546 TGDTTVWYEDGTP
+546 TGDATSWYEDGTP
-559 SGTANGYLYGQPDLA
+559 SGTANGFTYGQNDLA
-574 TTSSKR
+574 TTSDSKR
-580 YGNGDTPYP
+580 YASGDKAYDIDVNGN
-589 TDSDS
+589 
-594 NINIT
+594 IEIT
-599 QNKVSSSSANYHGYA
+599 QTKVDPSDPRYRGYG
-614 FKSVSGADE
+614 FKSVAGDDTKNVEA
-623 QNAKAQANIRF
+623 AQQASIRF
-634 VGNTARLSGGAFGTN
+634 TGNTARLSGGAFGTN

-656 TYSAEWNKINSLTTA
+656 TYSAKWNKVNSLTKA

-683 KTADGNADAGPYS
+683 EDAGPYS
-696 LTFGDPAECAL
+696 LRFGDPAECAL
-707 DSSGNLQPTAGTWC
+707 DSDGNLRPTAGAWC
-721 TIPSAGK
+721 TIPKDG
-728 LSDAYKGYADQH
+728 LSDTYQSYAGQH
-740 ALLVN
+740 ALLIN
-745 DNESGS
+745 DNESGN
-751 NGSTGESVDT
+751 NGSASETVDT

-772 LIRGLRPGIYTLM
+772 LIRGLQNGSYTLM
-785 ETSAPEGFKRA
+785 ETTAPEGFKRA
-796 TGVYTFSIVNDNNP
+796 KGVYTFTITDGNNP
-810 QLSGGDSKASTAVV
+810 RLTGVDAADGTGVL
-824 DGYSIPNKPYG
+824 DGYNIPNKPYG
-835 KVTWRKV
+835 TVVWRKV
-842 DADSTGT
+842 DASSTDT
-849 LLAGSTWTLKD
+849 LLGGSTWTLKD
-860 SEGTVLKDDITDC
+860 SKGNILNDDIADC
-873 ASASDCS
+873 TSASDCP
-880 ASQNETATYKDA
+880 ASRNETATYTDV
-892 DPTPGVITLKYLEL
+892 DPTPGVIKLKYLKL
-906 GNYTLTEKTAPTG
+906 GDYTLTEKTAPTG
-919 YTKSETTY
+919 YTKSDATY
-927 SFSVTKDN
+927 SFSITKDN
-935 HKNVTI
+935 HKNVAI
-941 TGLTDNKVPNTRI
+941 VGLTDNKVPNTRI
-954 PGTVSWSKFDDKG
+954 LGTVSWSKFDDKE
-967 TADRDLLAGSEWKLT
+967 TTDADLLAGSKWKLT
-982 RTKDWQGADIAS
+982 QTKDWQGNDIAS
-994 GNQQSWTVIDCATS
+994 GSQQSWTITDCATS
-1008 SGNCTAGQNAYV
+1008 SGNCTAGQNAYA
-1020 DSDTTAGKFTLENLV
+1020 DSDAKAGKFTLANLA

-1049 YQLPNEDEVYYTFTI
+1049 YQLPDGDKVYYTFTI
-1064 DAGHLTPT
+1064 DAQHLTPT
-1072 LTASAESGSYL
+1072 LTASTEAGSYL
-1083 VDEGKGVKN
+1083 VDNGKGVKN

-1100 STGAPGGMLA
+1100 STGSPGGMLA
-1110 YVLGGIAVLGL
+1110 YVLGGVAVLGL
-1121 GSYMIAR
+1121 GSCMIAR
-1128 SGTERKENRA
+1128 SGTERKEDRA

>member
-1 MFHFFEQ
+1 MFHFLEQ
-8 REKTLTSPH
+8 REKTLTSPPH

-153 SGGANGRLLL
+153 SGEANGRLLL

-260 TQANSVRNPGFH
+260 TQANGVRNPGFH

-322 WARGRLTINGGTFT
+322 WARGRLTINGGTFSN
-336 GNWQKDHNGYDDQ
+336 NWQKDKNAQ
-349 AKERQNNY
+349 Y

-367 GDGSTDDNGV
+367 GDGSTKDNGV
-377 MVVNGGTFDRNYS
+377 MVVNGGTFDHNYS
-390 MQDGGAIFVTWHS
+390 MQDGGAIFVTWNS

-421 GAVYTEENTTSYV
+421 GAVYTEEDTTSYV
-434 TNAAAYDNKAGHFGG
+434 TNAAAHDNKAGHFGG

-455 SGKATESNN
+455 SGVAKESNN
-464 GGMVMFDNTADT
+464 GGMVMFNNTADT

-481 ENVSQQGAS
+481 ENGNQSFPD
-490 DGAGAQQRFPQ
+490 DGKDDR
-501 NDPTDKNYTNTDS
+501 NYTNTGS
-514 YRYDAAGDDFAIM
+514 YQYGAAGDDFAIM
-527 YPNKTGIDENSFK
+527 YPNKENINQNSFK
-540 LTSKWF
+540 LTRKWF
-546 TGDTTVWYEDGTP
+546 TGDATSWYEDGTP
-559 SGTANGYLYGQPDLA
+559 SGTANGFTYGQNDLA
-574 TTSSKR
+574 TTSDSKR
-580 YGNGDTPYP
+580 YASGDKAYDTDVNGN
-589 TDSDS
+589 
-594 NINIT
+594 IEIT
-599 QNKVSSSSANYHGYA
+599 QTKVDPSDPRYRGYG
-614 FKSVSGADE
+614 FKSVAGDDTKNVEA
-623 QNAKAQANIRF
+623 AQQASIRF
-634 VGNTARLSGGAFGTN
+634 TGNTARLSGGAFGTN

-656 TYSAEWNKINSLTTA
+656 TYSAKWNKVNSLTKA

-683 KTADGNADAGPYS
+683 EDAGPYS
-696 LTFGDPAECAL
+696 LRFGDPAECAL
-707 DSSGNLQPTAGTWC
+707 DSDGNLRPTAGAWC
-721 TIPSAGK
+721 TIPKDG
-728 LSDAYKGYADQH
+728 LSDTYQSYAGQH
-740 ALLVN
+740 ALLIN
-745 DNESGS
+745 DNESGN
-751 NGSTGESVDT
+751 NGSASETVDT

-772 LIRGLRPGIYTLM
+772 LIRGLQNGSYTLM
-785 ETSAPEGFKRA
+785 ETTAPEGFKRA
-796 TGVYTFSIVNDNNP
+796 KGVYTFTITDGNNP
-810 QLSGGDSKASTAVV
+810 RLTGVDAADGTGVL
-824 DGYSIPNKPYG
+824 DGYNIPNKPYG
-835 KVTWRKV
+835 TVVWRKV
-842 DADSTGT
+842 DASSTDT
-849 LLAGSTWTLKD
+849 LLGGSTWTLKD
-860 SEGTVLKDDITDC
+860 SKGNILKDDIADC
-873 ASASDCS
+873 TSASDCP
-880 ASQNETATYKDA
+880 ASRNETATYTDV
-892 DPTPGVITLKYLEL
+892 DPTPGVIKLKYLKL
-906 GNYTLTEKTAPTG
+906 GDYTLTEKTAPTG
-919 YTKSETTY
+919 YTKSDATY
-927 SFSVTKDN
+927 SFSITKDN
-935 HKNVTI
+935 HKNVAI
-941 TGLTDNKVPNTRI
+941 VGLTDNKVPNTRI
-954 PGTVSWSKFDDKG
+954 LGTVSWSKFDDKE
-967 TADRDLLAGSEWKLT
+967 TTDADLLAGSKWKLT
-982 RTKDWQGADIAS
+982 QTKDWQGNDIAS
-994 GNQQSWTVIDCATS
+994 GSQQSWTITDCATS
-1008 SGNCTAGQNAYV
+1008 SGNCTAGQNAYA
-1020 DSDTTAGKFTLENLV
+1020 DSDAKAGKFTLANLA

-1049 YQLPNEDEVYYTFTI
+1049 YQLPDGDKVYYTFTI
-1064 DAGHLTPT
+1064 DAQHLTPT
-1072 LTASAESGSYL
+1072 LTASTEAGSYL
-1083 VDEGKGVKN
+1083 VDNGKGVKN

-1100 STGAPGGMLA
+1100 STGSPGGMLA
-1110 YVLGGIAVLGL
+1110 YVLGGVAVLGL
-1121 GSYMIAR
+1121 GSCMIAR
-1128 SGTERKENRA
+1128 SGTERKEDRA

>member
-8 REKTLTSPH
+8 REKTLTSPPH

-153 SGGANGRLLL
+153 SGEANGRLLL

-260 TQANSVRNPGFH
+260 TQANGVRNPGFH

-284 INNGTFTN
+284 INNGTFTK

-322 WARGRLTINGGTFT
+322 WARGRLTINGGTFSN
-336 GNWQKDHNGYDDQ
+336 NWQKDKNAQ
-349 AKERQNNY
+349 Y

-367 GDGSTDDNGV
+367 GDGSTKDNGV
-377 MVVNGGTFDRNYS
+377 MVVNGGTFDHNYS
-390 MQDGGAIFVTWHS
+390 MQDGGAIFVTWNS

-421 GAVYTEENTTSYV
+421 GAVYTEEDTTSYV

-455 SGKATESNN
+455 SGVAKESNN
-464 GGMVMFDNTADT
+464 GGMVMFNNTADT

-481 ENVSQQGAS
+481 ENGNQSFPD
-490 DGAGAQQRFPQ
+490 DGKDDR
-501 NDPTDKNYTNTDS
+501 NYTNTGS
-514 YRYDAAGDDFAIM
+514 YQYGAAGDDFAIM
-527 YPNKTGIDENSFK
+527 YPNKENINQNSFK
-540 LTSKWF
+540 LTRKWF
-546 TGDTTVWYEDGTP
+546 TGDATSWYEDGTP
-559 SGTANGYLYGQPDLA
+559 SGTANGFTYGQNDLA
-574 TTSSKR
+574 TTSDSKR
-580 YGNGDTPYP
+580 YASGDKAYDTDVNGN
-589 TDSDS
+589 
-594 NINIT
+594 IEIT
-599 QNKVSSSSANYHGYA
+599 QTKVDPSDPRYRGYG
-614 FKSVSGADE
+614 FKSVAGDDTKNVEA
-623 QNAKAQANIRF
+623 AQQASIRF
-634 VGNTARLSGGAFGTN
+634 TGNTARLSGGAFGTN

-656 TYSAEWNKINSLTTA
+656 TYSAKWNKVNSLTKA

-683 KTADGNADAGPYS
+683 EDAGPYS
-696 LTFGDPAECAL
+696 LRFGDPAECAL
-707 DSSGNLQPTAGTWC
+707 DSDGNLRPTAGAWC
-721 TIPSAGK
+721 TIPKDG
-728 LSDAYKGYADQH
+728 LSDTYQSYAGQH
-740 ALLVN
+740 ALLIN
-745 DNESGS
+745 DNESGN
-751 NGSTGESVDT
+751 NGSASETVDT

-772 LIRGLRPGIYTLM
+772 LIRGLQNGSYTLM
-785 ETSAPEGFKRA
+785 ETTAPEGFKRA
-796 TGVYTFSIVNDNNP
+796 KGVYTFTITDGNNP
-810 QLSGGDSKASTAVV
+810 RLTGVDAADGTGVL
-824 DGYSIPNKPYG
+824 DGYNIPNKPYG
-835 KVTWRKV
+835 TVVWRKV
-842 DADSTGT
+842 DASSTDT
-849 LLAGSTWTLKD
+849 LLGGSTWTLKD
-860 SEGTVLKDDITDC
+860 SKGNILKDDIADC
-873 ASASDCS
+873 TSASDCP
-880 ASQNETATYKDA
+880 ASRNETATYTDV
-892 DPTPGVITLKYLEL
+892 DPTPGVIKLKYLKL
-906 GNYTLTEKTAPTG
+906 GDYTLTEKTAPTG
-919 YTKSETTY
+919 YTKSDATY
-927 SFSVTKDN
+927 SFSITKDN
-935 HKNVTI
+935 HKNVAI
-941 TGLTDNKVPNTRI
+941 VGLTDNKVPNTRI
-954 PGTVSWSKFDDKG
+954 LGTVSWSKFDDKE
-967 TADRDLLAGSEWKLT
+967 TTDADLLAGSKWKLT
-982 RTKDWQGADIAS
+982 QTKDWQGNDIAS
-994 GNQQSWTVIDCATS
+994 GSQQSWTITDCATS
-1008 SGNCTAGQNAYV
+1008 SGNCTAGQNAYA
-1020 DSDTTAGKFTLENLV
+1020 DSDAKAGKFTLANLA

-1049 YQLPNEDEVYYTFTI
+1049 YQLPDGDKVYYTFTI
-1064 DAGHLTPT
+1064 DAQHLTPT
-1072 LTASAESGSYL
+1072 LTASTEAGSYL
-1083 VDEGKGVKN
+1083 VDNGKGVKN

-1100 STGAPGGMLA
+1100 STGSPGGMLA
-1110 YVLGGIAVLGL
+1110 YVLGGVAVLGL
-1121 GSYMIAR
+1121 GSCMIAR
-1128 SGTERKENRA
+1128 SGTERKEDRA

>member
-1 MFHFFEQ
+1 M
-8 REKTLTSPH
+8 
-17 SRLAAAAAGVTAAAV
+17 AAAAAGVTAAAV

-141 GTGAEDTDRLAF
+141 GTGAEDTDKLAF
-153 SGGANGRLLL
+153 SGEANGRLLL

-260 TQANSVRNPGFH
+260 TQANGVRNPGFH

-322 WARGRLTINGGTFT
+322 WARGRLTINGGTFSN
-336 GNWQKDHNGYDDQ
+336 NWQKDKNAQ
-349 AKERQNNY
+349 Y
-357 YATGG
+357 YSTGG

-367 GDGSTDDNGV
+367 GDGSTKDNGV
-377 MVVNGGTFDRNYS
+377 MVVNGGTFDHNYS
-390 MQDGGAIFVTWHS
+390 MQDGGAIFVTWNS

-421 GAVYTEENTTSYV
+421 GAVYTEEDTTSYV

-455 SGKATESNN
+455 SGVAKESNN
-464 GGMVMFDNTADT
+464 GGMVMFNNTADT

-481 ENVSQQGAS
+481 ENGNQSFPD
-490 DGAGAQQRFPQ
+490 DGKDDR
-501 NDPTDKNYTNTDS
+501 NYTNTGS
-514 YRYDAAGDDFAIM
+514 YQYGAAGDDFAIM
-527 YPNKTGIDENSFK
+527 YPNKENINQNSFK

-546 TGDTTVWYEDGTP
+546 TGDATSWYEDGTP
-559 SGTANGYLYGQPDLA
+559 SGTANGFTYGQNDLA
-574 TTSSKR
+574 TTSDSKR
-580 YGNGDTPYP
+580 YASGDKAYDTDVNGN
-589 TDSDS
+589 
-594 NINIT
+594 IEIT
-599 QNKVSSSSANYHGYA
+599 QTKVDPSDPRYRGYG
-614 FKSVSGADE
+614 FKSVAGDDTKNVEA
-623 QNAKAQANIRF
+623 AQQASIRF
-634 VGNTARLSGGAFGTN
+634 TGNTARLSGGAFGTN

-656 TYSAEWNKINSLTTA
+656 TYSAKWNKVNSLTKA

-683 KTADGNADAGPYS
+683 EDAGPYS
-696 LTFGDPAECAL
+696 LRFGDPAECAL
-707 DSSGNLQPTAGTWC
+707 DSDGNLRPTAGAWC
-721 TIPSAGK
+721 TIPKDG
-728 LSDAYKGYADQH
+728 LSDTYQSYAGQH
-740 ALLVN
+740 ALLIN
-745 DNESGS
+745 DNESGN
-751 NGSTGESVDT
+751 NGSASETVDT

-772 LIRGLRPGIYTLM
+772 LIRGLQNGSYTLM
-785 ETSAPEGFKRA
+785 ETTAPEGFKRA
-796 TGVYTFSIVNDNNP
+796 KGVYTFTITDGNNP
-810 QLSGGDSKASTAVV
+810 RLTGVDAADGTGVL
-824 DGYSIPNKPYG
+824 DGYNIPNKPYG
-835 KVTWRKV
+835 TVVWRKV
-842 DADSTGT
+842 DASSTDT
-849 LLAGSTWTLKD
+849 LLGGSTWTLKD
-860 SEGTVLKDDITDC
+860 SKGNILKDDIADC
-873 ASASDCS
+873 TSASDCP
-880 ASQNETATYKDA
+880 ASRNETATYTDV
-892 DPTPGVITLKYLEL
+892 DPTPGVIKLKYLEL
-906 GNYTLTEKTAPTG
+906 GDYTLTEKTAPTG
-919 YTKSETTY
+919 YTKSDATY
-927 SFSVTKDN
+927 SFSITKDN
-935 HKNVTI
+935 HKNVAI
-941 TGLTDNKVPNTRI
+941 VGLTDNKVPNTRI
-954 PGTVSWSKFDDKG
+954 LGTVSWSKFDDKG
-967 TADRDLLAGSEWKLT
+967 TTDADLLAGSKWKLT
-982 RTKDWQGADIAS
+982 QTKDWQGNDIAS
-994 GNQQSWTVIDCATS
+994 GSQQSWTITDCATS
-1008 SGNCTAGQNAYV
+1008 SGNCTAGQNAYA
-1020 DSDTTAGKFTLENLV
+1020 DSDAKAGKFTLANLA

-1049 YQLPNEDEVYYTFTI
+1049 YQLPDGDKVYYTFTI
-1064 DAGHLTPT
+1064 DAQHLTPT
-1072 LTASAESGSYL
+1072 LTASTEAGSYL
-1083 VDEGKGVKN
+1083 VDNGKGVKN

-1100 STGAPGGMLA
+1100 STGSPGGMLA
-1110 YVLGGIAVLGL
+1110 YVLGGVAVLGL
-1121 GSYMIAR
+1121 GSCMIAR
-1128 SGTERKENRA
+1128 SGTERKEDRA

>member
-1 MFHFFEQ
+1 M
-8 REKTLTSPH
+8 
-17 SRLAAAAAGVTAAAV
+17 AAAAAGVTAAAV

-153 SGGANGRLLL
+153 SGEANGRLLL

-178 INGGAFSRNSRGR
+178 INGGAFRRNSWGR

-217 DNYAAAFAN
+217 DNYAAAFADS
-226 PVTMPT
+226 VTMPT

-253 GTFDGNT
+253 GTFDRNT

-302 GYDAD
+302 GYDAG

-322 WARGRLTINGGTFT
+322 WARGRLTINGGTFSN
-336 GNWQKDHNGYDDQ
+336 NWQKDKNAQ
-349 AKERQNNY
+349 Y

-367 GDGSTDDNGV
+367 GDGSTKDNGV
-377 MVVNGGTFDRNYS
+377 MVVNGGTFDHNYS
-390 MQDGGAIFVTWHS
+390 MQDGGAIFVTWNS

-421 GAVYTEENTTSYV
+421 GAVYTEEDTTSYV

-455 SGKATESNN
+455 SGVAKESNN
-464 GGMVMFDNTADT
+464 GGMVMFNNTADT

-481 ENVSQQGAS
+481 ENVSRQGAS

-501 NDPTDKNYTNTDS
+501 NNPTDKNYTNTDS
-514 YRYDAAGDDFAIM
+514 YQYGAAGDDFAIM
-527 YPNKTGIDENSFK
+527 YPNKENINQNSFK

-546 TGDTTVWYEDGTP
+546 TGDATSWYEDGTP
-559 SGTANGYLYGQPDLA
+559 SGTANGFTYGQNDLA
-574 TTSSKR
+574 TTSDSKR
-580 YGNGDTPYP
+580 YASGDEAYDTDVNGN
-589 TDSDS
+589 
-594 NINIT
+594 IEIT
-599 QNKVSSSSANYHGYA
+599 QTKVDPSDPRYRGYG
-614 FKSVSGADE
+614 FKSVAGDDTKNVEA
-623 QNAKAQANIRF
+623 AQQASIRF
-634 VGNTARLSGGAFGTN
+634 TGNTARLSGGAFGTN

-656 TYSAEWNKINSLTTA
+656 TYSAKWNKVNSLTKA

-683 KTADGNADAGPYS
+683 EDAGPYS
-696 LTFGDPAECAL
+696 LRFGDPAECAL
-707 DSSGNLQPTAGTWC
+707 DSDGNLRPTAGAWC
-721 TIPSAGK
+721 TIPKDG
-728 LSDAYKGYADQH
+728 LSDTYQSYAGQH
-740 ALLVN
+740 ALLIN
-745 DNESGS
+745 DNESGN
-751 NGSTGESVDT
+751 NGSASETVDT

-772 LIRGLRPGIYTLM
+772 LIRGLQNGSYTLM
-785 ETSAPEGFKRA
+785 ETTAPEGFKRA
-796 TGVYTFSIVNDNNP
+796 KGVYTFTITDGNNP
-810 QLSGGDSKASTAVV
+810 RLTGVDAADGTGVL
-824 DGYSIPNKPYG
+824 DGYNIPNKPYG
-835 KVTWRKV
+835 TVVWRKV
-842 DADSTGT
+842 DASSTDT
-849 LLAGSTWTLKD
+849 LLGGSTWTLKD
-860 SEGTVLKDDITDC
+860 SKGNILKDDIADC
-873 ASASDCS
+873 TSASDCP
-880 ASQNETATYKDA
+880 ASPNETATYTDV
-892 DPTPGVITLKYLEL
+892 DPTPGVIKLKYLKL
-906 GNYTLTEKTAPTG
+906 GDYTLTEKTAPTG
-919 YTKSETTY
+919 YTKSDATY
-927 SFSVTKDN
+927 SFSITKDN
-935 HKNVTI
+935 HKNVAI
-941 TGLTDNKVPNTRI
+941 VGLTDNKVPNTRI
-954 PGTVSWSKFDDKG
+954 LGTVSWSKFDDEG
-967 TADRDLLAGSEWKLT
+967 TTDADLLAGSKWKLT
-982 RTKDWQGADIAS
+982 QTKDWQGNDIAS
-994 GNQQSWTVIDCATS
+994 GSQQSWTITDCATS
-1008 SGNCTAGQNAYV
+1008 SGNCTAGQNAYA
-1020 DSDTTAGKFTLENLV
+1020 DSDAKAGKFTLANLA

-1049 YQLPNEDEVYYTFTI
+1049 YQLPDGDKVYYTFTI
-1064 DAGHLTPT
+1064 DAQHLTPT
-1072 LTASAESGSYL
+1072 LTASTEAGSYL
-1083 VDEGKGVKN
+1083 VDNGKGVKN

-1100 STGAPGGMLA
+1100 STGSPGGMLA
-1110 YVLGGIAVLGL
+1110 YVLGGVAVLGL
-1121 GSYMIAR
+1121 GSCMIAR
-1128 SGTERKENRA
+1128 SGTERKEDRA

>member
-8 REKTLTSPH
+8 REKTLTSPPH

-153 SGGANGRLLL
+153 SGEANGRLLL

-260 TQANSVRNPGFH
+260 TQANGVKNPGFH

-322 WARGRLTINGGTFT
+322 WARGRLTINGGTFSN
-336 GNWQKDHNGYDDQ
+336 NWQKDKNAQ
-349 AKERQNNY
+349 Y

-367 GDGSTDDNGV
+367 GDGSTKDNGV

-390 MQDGGAIFVTWHS
+390 MQDGGAIFVTWNS
-403 KAVFQQGAFTDN
+403 KAVFQQGAFTNN

-421 GAVYTEENTTSYV
+421 GAVYTEENTISYV

-455 SGKATESNN
+455 SGVAKESNN
-464 GGMVMFDNTADT
+464 GGMVMFNNTADT

-481 ENVSQQGAS
+481 EKGNQSFPD
-490 DGAGAQQRFPQ
+490 DGKDDR
-501 NDPTDKNYTNTDS
+501 NYTNTGS
-514 YRYDAAGDDFAIM
+514 YQYGAAGDDFAIM
-527 YPNKTGIDENSFK
+527 YPNKENINQNSFK
-540 LTSKWF
+540 LTRKWF
-546 TGDTTVWYEDGTP
+546 TGDATSWYEDGTP
-559 SGTANGYLYGQPDLA
+559 SGTANGFTYGQNDLA
-574 TTSSKR
+574 TTSDSKR
-580 YGNGDTPYP
+580 YASGDKAYDTDVNGN
-589 TDSDS
+589 
-594 NINIT
+594 IEIT
-599 QNKVSSSSANYHGYA
+599 QTKVDPSDPRYRGYG
-614 FKSVSGADE
+614 FKSVAGDDTKNVEA
-623 QNAKAQANIRF
+623 AQQASIRF
-634 VGNTARLSGGAFGTN
+634 TGNTARLSGGAFGTN

-656 TYSAEWNKINSLTTA
+656 TYSAKWNKVNSLTKA

-683 KTADGNADAGPYS
+683 EDAGPYS
-696 LTFGDPAECAL
+696 LRFGDPAECAL
-707 DSSGNLQPTAGTWC
+707 DSDGNLRPTAGAWC
-721 TIPSAGK
+721 TIPKDG
-728 LSDAYKGYADQH
+728 LSDTYQSYAGQH
-740 ALLVN
+740 ALLIN
-745 DNESGS
+745 DNESGN
-751 NGSTGESVDT
+751 NGSASETVDT

-772 LIRGLRPGIYTLM
+772 LIRGLQNGSYTLM
-785 ETSAPEGFKRA
+785 ETTAPEGFKRA
-796 TGVYTFSIVNDNNP
+796 KGVYTFTITDGNNP
-810 QLSGGDSKASTAVV
+810 RLTGVDAADGTGVL
-824 DGYSIPNKPYG
+824 DGYNIPNKPYG
-835 KVTWRKV
+835 TVVWRKV
-842 DADSTGT
+842 DASSTDT
-849 LLAGSTWTLKD
+849 LLGGSTWTLKD
-860 SEGTVLKDDITDC
+860 SKGNILKDDIADC
-873 ASASDCS
+873 TSASDCP
-880 ASQNETATYKDA
+880 ASRNETATYTDV
-892 DPTPGVITLKYLEL
+892 DPTPGVIKLKYLKL
-906 GNYTLTEKTAPTG
+906 GDYTLTEKTAPTG
-919 YTKSETTY
+919 YTKSDATY
-927 SFSVTKDN
+927 SFSITKDN
-935 HKNVTI
+935 HKNVAI
-941 TGLTDNKVPNTRI
+941 VGLTDNKVPNTRI
-954 PGTVSWSKFDDKG
+954 LGTVSWSKFDDKE
-967 TADRDLLAGSEWKLT
+967 TTDADLLAGSKWKLT
-982 RTKDWQGADIAS
+982 QTKDWQGNDIAS
-994 GNQQSWTVIDCATS
+994 GSQQSWTITDCATS
-1008 SGNCTAGQNAYV
+1008 SGNCTAGQNAYA
-1020 DSDTTAGKFTLENLV
+1020 DSDAKAGKFTLANLA

-1049 YQLPNEDEVYYTFTI
+1049 YQLPDGDKVYYTFTI
-1064 DAGHLTPT
+1064 DAQHLTPT
-1072 LTASAESGSYL
+1072 LTASTEAGSYL
-1083 VDEGKGVKN
+1083 VDNGKGVKN

-1100 STGAPGGMLA
+1100 STGSPGGMLA
-1110 YVLGGIAVLGL
+1110 YVLGGVAVLGL
-1121 GSYMIAR
+1121 GSCMIAR

>member
-8 REKTLTSPH
+8 REKTLTSPPH

-153 SGGANGRLLL
+153 SGEANGRLLL

-260 TQANSVRNPGFH
+260 TQANDVRNPGFH

-322 WARGRLTINGGTFT
+322 WARGRLTINGGTFSN
-336 GNWQKDHNGYDDQ
+336 NWQKDKNAQ
-349 AKERQNNY
+349 Y

-367 GDGSTDDNGV
+367 GDGSTKDNGV

-390 MQDGGAIFVTWHS
+390 MQDGGAIFVTWNS
-403 KAVFQQGAFTDN
+403 KAVFQQGAFTNN

-421 GAVYTEENTTSYV
+421 GAVYTEENTISYV

-455 SGKATESNN
+455 SGVAKESNN
-464 GGMVMFDNTADT
+464 GGMVMFNNTADT

-481 ENVSQQGAS
+481 EKGNQSFPD
-490 DGAGAQQRFPQ
+490 DGKDDR
-501 NDPTDKNYTNTDS
+501 NYTNTGS
-514 YRYDAAGDDFAIM
+514 YQYGAAGDDFAIM
-527 YPNKTGIDENSFK
+527 YPNKENINQNSFK
-540 LTSKWF
+540 LTRKWF
-546 TGDTTVWYEDGTP
+546 TGDATSWYEDGTP
-559 SGTANGYLYGQPDLA
+559 SGTANGFTYGQNDLA
-574 TTSSKR
+574 TTSDSKR
-580 YGNGDTPYP
+580 YASGDKAYDTDVNGN
-589 TDSDS
+589 
-594 NINIT
+594 IEIT
-599 QNKVSSSSANYHGYA
+599 QTKVDPSDPRYRGYG
-614 FKSVSGADE
+614 FKSVAGDDTKNVEA
-623 QNAKAQANIRF
+623 AQQASIRF
-634 VGNTARLSGGAFGTN
+634 TGNTARLSGGAFGTN

-656 TYSAEWNKINSLTTA
+656 TYSAKWNKVNSLTKA

-683 KTADGNADAGPYS
+683 EDAGPYS
-696 LTFGDPAECAL
+696 LRFGDPAECAL
-707 DSSGNLQPTAGTWC
+707 DSDGNLRPTAGAWC
-721 TIPSAGK
+721 TIPKDG
-728 LSDAYKGYADQH
+728 LSDTYQSYAGQH
-740 ALLVN
+740 ALLIN
-745 DNESGS
+745 DNESGN
-751 NGSTGESVDT
+751 NGSASETVDT

-772 LIRGLRPGIYTLM
+772 LIRGLQNGSYTLM
-785 ETSAPEGFKRA
+785 ETTAPEGFKRA
-796 TGVYTFSIVNDNNP
+796 KGVYTFTITDGNNP
-810 QLSGGDSKASTAVV
+810 RLTGVDAADGTGVL
-824 DGYSIPNKPYG
+824 DGYNIPNKPYG
-835 KVTWRKV
+835 TVVWRKV
-842 DADSTGT
+842 DASSTDT
-849 LLAGSTWTLKD
+849 LLGGSTWTLKD
-860 SEGTVLKDDITDC
+860 SKGNILKDDIADC
-873 ASASDCS
+873 TSASDCP
-880 ASQNETATYKDA
+880 ASRNETATYTDV
-892 DPTPGVITLKYLEL
+892 DPTPGVIKLKYLKL
-906 GNYTLTEKTAPTG
+906 GDYTLTEKTAPTG
-919 YTKSETTY
+919 YTKSDATY
-927 SFSVTKDN
+927 SFSITKDN
-935 HKNVTI
+935 HKNVAI
-941 TGLTDNKVPNTRI
+941 VGLTDNKVPNTRI
-954 PGTVSWSKFDDKG
+954 LGTVSWSKFDDKE
-967 TADRDLLAGSEWKLT
+967 TTDADLLAGSKWKLT
-982 RTKDWQGADIAS
+982 QTKDWQGNDIAS
-994 GNQQSWTVIDCATS
+994 GSQQSWTITDCATS
-1008 SGNCTAGQNAYV
+1008 SGNCTAGQNAYA
-1020 DSDTTAGKFTLENLV
+1020 DSDAKAGKFTLANLA

-1049 YQLPNEDEVYYTFTI
+1049 YQLPDGDKVYYTFTI
-1064 DAGHLTPT
+1064 DAQHLTPT
-1072 LTASAESGSYL
+1072 LTASTEAGSYL
-1083 VDEGKGVKN
+1083 VDNGKGVKN

-1100 STGAPGGMLA
+1100 STGSPGGMLA
-1110 YVLGGIAVLGL
+1110 YVLGGVAVLGL
-1121 GSYMIAR
+1121 GSCMIAR
-1128 SGTERKENRA
+1128 SGTERKEDRA

>member
-8 REKTLTSPH
+8 REKTLTSPPH

-153 SGGANGRLLL
+153 SGEANGRLLL

-260 TQANSVRNPGFH
+260 TQANGVRNPGFH

-322 WARGRLTINGGTFT
+322 WARGRLTINGGTFSN
-336 GNWQKDHNGYDDQ
+336 NWQKDKNAQ
-349 AKERQNNY
+349 Y

-367 GDGSTDDNGV
+367 GDGSTKDNGV
-377 MVVNGGTFDRNYS
+377 MVVNGGTFDHNYS
-390 MQDGGAIFVTWHS
+390 MQDGGAIFVTWNS

-421 GAVYTEENTTSYV
+421 GAVYTEEDTTSYV

-455 SGKATESNN
+455 SGVAKESNN
-464 GGMVMFDNTADT
+464 GGMVMFNNTADT

-481 ENVSQQGAS
+481 ENGNQSFPD
-490 DGAGAQQRFPQ
+490 DGKDDR
-501 NDPTDKNYTNTDS
+501 NYTNTGS
-514 YRYDAAGDDFAIM
+514 YQYGAAGDDFAIM
-527 YPNKTGIDENSFK
+527 YPNKENINQNSFK

-546 TGDTTVWYEDGTP
+546 TGDATSWYEDGTP
-559 SGTANGYLYGQPDLA
+559 SGTANGFTYGQNDLA
-574 TTSSKR
+574 TTSDSKR
-580 YGNGDTPYP
+580 YASGDKAYDTDVNGN
-589 TDSDS
+589 
-594 NINIT
+594 IEIT
-599 QNKVSSSSANYHGYA
+599 QTKVDPSDPRYRGYG
-614 FKSVSGADE
+614 FKSVAGDDTKNVEA
-623 QNAKAQANIRF
+623 AQQASIRF
-634 VGNTARLSGGAFGTN
+634 TGNTARLSGGAFGTN

-656 TYSAEWNKINSLTTA
+656 TYSAKWNKVNSLTKA

-683 KTADGNADAGPYS
+683 EDAGPYS
-696 LTFGDPAECAL
+696 LRFGDPAECAL
-707 DSSGNLQPTAGTWC
+707 DSDGNLRPTAGAWC
-721 TIPSAGK
+721 TIPKDG
-728 LSDAYKGYADQH
+728 LSDTYQSYAGQH
-740 ALLVN
+740 ALLIN
-745 DNESGS
+745 DNESGN
-751 NGSTGESVDT
+751 NGSASETVDT

-772 LIRGLRPGIYTLM
+772 LIRGLQNGSYTLM
-785 ETSAPEGFKRA
+785 ETTAPEGFKRA
-796 TGVYTFSIVNDNNP
+796 KGVYTFTITDGNNP
-810 QLSGGDSKASTAVV
+810 RLTGVDAADGTGVL
-824 DGYSIPNKPYG
+824 DGYNIPNKPYG
-835 KVTWRKV
+835 TVVWRKV
-842 DADSTGT
+842 DASSTDT
-849 LLAGSTWTLKD
+849 LLGGSTWTLKD
-860 SEGTVLKDDITDC
+860 SKGNILKDDIADC
-873 ASASDCS
+873 TSASDCP
-880 ASQNETATYKDA
+880 ASRNETATYTDV
-892 DPTPGVITLKYLEL
+892 DPTPGVIKLKYLKL
-906 GNYTLTEKTAPTG
+906 GDYTLTEKTAPTG
-919 YTKSETTY
+919 YTKSDATY
-927 SFSVTKDN
+927 SFSITKDN
-935 HKNVTI
+935 HKNVAI
-941 TGLTDNKVPNTRI
+941 VGLTDNKVPNTRI
-954 PGTVSWSKFDDKG
+954 LGTVSWSKFDDKE
-967 TADRDLLAGSEWKLT
+967 TTDADLLAGSKWKLT
-982 RTKDWQGADIAS
+982 QTKDWQGNDIAS
-994 GNQQSWTVIDCATS
+994 GSQQSWTITDCATS
-1008 SGNCTAGQNAYV
+1008 SGNCTAGQNAYA
-1020 DSDTTAGKFTLENLV
+1020 DSDAKAGKFTLANLA

-1049 YQLPNEDEVYYTFTI
+1049 YQLPDGDKVYYTFTI
-1064 DAGHLTPT
+1064 DAQHLTPT
-1072 LTASAESGSYL
+1072 LTASTEAGSYL
-1083 VDEGKGVKN
+1083 VDNGKGVKN

-1100 STGAPGGMLA
+1100 STGSPGGMLA
-1110 YVLGGIAVLGL
+1110 YVLGGVAVLGL
-1121 GSYMIAR
+1121 GSCMIAR
-1128 SGTERKENRA
+1128 FGTERKEDRA

>member
-1 MFHFFEQ
+1 M
-8 REKTLTSPH
+8 
-17 SRLAAAAAGVTAAAV
+17 AAAAGVTAAAV

-153 SGGANGRLLL
+153 SGEANGRLLL

-260 TQANSVRNPGFH
+260 TQANGVRNPGFH

-322 WARGRLTINGGTFT
+322 WARGRLTINGGTFSN
-336 GNWQKDHNGYDDQ
+336 NWQKDKNAQ
-349 AKERQNNY
+349 Y

-367 GDGSTDDNGV
+367 GDGSTKDNGV
-377 MVVNGGTFDRNYS
+377 MVVNGGTFDHNYS
-390 MQDGGAIFVTWHS
+390 MQDGGAIFVTWNS

-421 GAVYTEENTTSYV
+421 GVVYTEEDTTSYV

-455 SGKATESNN
+455 SGVAKESNN
-464 GGMVMFDNTADT
+464 GGMVMFNNTADT

-481 ENVSQQGAS
+481 ENGNQSFPD
-490 DGAGAQQRFPQ
+490 DGKDDR
-501 NDPTDKNYTNTDS
+501 NYTNTGS
-514 YRYDAAGDDFAIM
+514 YQYGAAGDDFAIM
-527 YPNKTGIDENSFK
+527 YPNKENINQNSFK
-540 LTSKWF
+540 LTRKWF
-546 TGDTTVWYEDGTP
+546 TGDATSWYEDGTP
-559 SGTANGYLYGQPDLA
+559 SGTANGFTYGQNDLA
-574 TTSSKR
+574 TTSDSKR
-580 YGNGDTPYP
+580 YASGDKAYDTDVNGN
-589 TDSDS
+589 
-594 NINIT
+594 IEIT
-599 QNKVSSSSANYHGYA
+599 QTKVDPSDPRYRGYG
-614 FKSVSGADE
+614 FKSVAGDDTKNVEA
-623 QNAKAQANIRF
+623 AQQASIRF
-634 VGNTARLSGGAFGTN
+634 TGNTARLSGGAFGTN

-656 TYSAEWNKINSLTTA
+656 TYSAKWNKVNSLTKA

-683 KTADGNADAGPYS
+683 EDAGPYS
-696 LTFGDPAECAL
+696 LRFGDPAECAL
-707 DSSGNLQPTAGTWC
+707 DSDGNLRPTAGAWC
-721 TIPSAGK
+721 TIPKDG
-728 LSDAYKGYADQH
+728 LSDTYQSYAGQH
-740 ALLVN
+740 ALLIN
-745 DNESGS
+745 DNESGN
-751 NGSTGESVDT
+751 NGSASETVDT

-772 LIRGLRPGIYTLM
+772 LIRGLQNGSYTLM
-785 ETSAPEGFKRA
+785 ETTAPEGFKRA
-796 TGVYTFSIVNDNNP
+796 KGVYTFTITDGNNP
-810 QLSGGDSKASTAVV
+810 RLTGVDAADGTGVL
-824 DGYSIPNKPYG
+824 DGYNIPNKPYG
-835 KVTWRKV
+835 TVVWRKV
-842 DADSTGT
+842 DASSTDT
-849 LLAGSTWTLKD
+849 LLGGSTWTLKD
-860 SEGTVLKDDITDC
+860 SKGNILKDDIADC
-873 ASASDCS
+873 TSASDCP
-880 ASQNETATYKDA
+880 ASRNETATYTDV
-892 DPTPGVITLKYLEL
+892 DPTPGVIKLKYLKL
-906 GNYTLTEKTAPTG
+906 GDYTLTEKTAPTG
-919 YTKSETTY
+919 YTKSDATY
-927 SFSVTKDN
+927 SFSITKDN
-935 HKNVTI
+935 HKNVAI
-941 TGLTDNKVPNTRI
+941 VGLTDNKVPNTRI
-954 PGTVSWSKFDDKG
+954 LGTVSWSKFDDKE
-967 TADRDLLAGSEWKLT
+967 TTDADLLAGSKWKLT
-982 RTKDWQGADIAS
+982 QTKDWQGNDIAS
-994 GNQQSWTVIDCATS
+994 GSQQSWTITDCATS
-1008 SGNCTAGQNAYV
+1008 SGNCTAGQNAYA
-1020 DSDTTAGKFTLENLV
+1020 DSDAKAGKFTLANLA

-1049 YQLPNEDEVYYTFTI
+1049 YQLPDGDKVYYTFTI
-1064 DAGHLTPT
+1064 DAQHLTPT
-1072 LTASAESGSYL
+1072 LTASTEAGSYL
-1083 VDEGKGVKN
+1083 VDNGKGVKN

-1100 STGAPGGMLA
+1100 STGSPGGMLA
-1110 YVLGGIAVLGL
+1110 YVLGGVAVLGL
-1121 GSYMIAR
+1121 GSCMIAR
-1128 SGTERKENRA
+1128 SGTERKEDRA